1 MNFPKI
7 WSNRTFNWNADS
19 KQLETEITHIT
30 PISKFK
36 IINNNVLEDE
46 QLSSINFKIID
57 NKGNIFNEES
67 LNTMLKNNPK
77 ESEECNSELKN
88 GIEADP
94 PFSFVLQSNDTD
106 IQNLD
111 FQISWLYIKQI
122 IL

>member
-1 MNFPKI
+1 MNLPKT
-7 WSNRTFNWNADS
+7 WSRRTFNWNADS
-19 KQLETEITHIT
+19 KQLEAEVTHIT

-36 IINNNVLEDE
+36 IINNNTLEDSI
-46 QLSSINFKIID
+46 LSTINFQIID
-57 NKGNIFNEES
+57 SKGNIFNEDS
-67 LNTMLKNNPK
+67 LNTILKNKKK

-88 GIEADP
+88 GIQANP
-94 PFSFVLQSNDTD
+94 PFSFVLQSNKTD